1 MERALINAGQQY
13 KNEKNFTG
21 DQAVLNPSVGISNP
35 FIKEGKE
42 KAQGILL
49 AKSDIEMSSV
59 SQQITSFINIHVGK
73 FEVTSFRHSGLHL
86 ETEARR

>member
-59 SQQITSFINIHVGK
+59 SQQITSFINHPRLDNSKV
-73 FEVTSFRHSGLHL
+73 HHL
-86 ETEARR
+86 DIRVCI